1 MVETL
6 IANQAAQAA
15 QLQTAQAQV
24 AEAQDAQIQAQAQAT
39 EMRNQM
45 LTARLQAEEAQARA
59 QVHNSGQTS
68 AHNQPQIQNQTTAA
82 PVTTVIA
89 SEINAVPV
97 TSVTITAS
105 RPWEIPR
112 DLNQDRYQQEFV
124 PPNAPVFTNVP
135 PVVHYTP
142 HLGEPVYHGPTPS
155 EDPGLNDRMDEFQDQ
170 FAELQKEIKAL
181 RGKELFG
188 RDVNDMCL
196 VPDVRMPAKFKLPE
210 FEKYKGSS
218 CPQTHLVM
226 YVQKMSMYTN
236 DQRMLIHY
244 FQDSLT
250 GAALRWYMGLD
261 SSQIKTFN
269 DLGEAFIKH
278 YKYNLDNVP
287 DRDQLRSMQQREK
300 ETFREYAQR
309 WREIAAQ
316 VVPPMEEK
324 EMTKVFLKTLDT
336 FYYERMIASAPT
348 DFTDMVNMGVR
359 LEEAVREGRLVREG
373 SSSSSGAKRYDGFM
387 KKKEQETNVVSYN
400 HPRRINYPYHSQHQH
415 IAAVTPVITSA
426 PVQVQYPQQRTNRF
440 QQNTQYQQQHQPQQ
454 HQHQL
459 QQRPPQQQRRTNF
472 DPIPMSYAE
481 LYPSLITKNL
491 VQPRPRP
498 PVPEVL
504 PWWYKPGVSCP
515 FHQNAP
521 GHDLD
526 NCFALKL
533 EVQKLTRAG
542 ILTFKSMGPN
552 VKDNPMPS
560 HGPSSVNNIEVCL
573 NGQRVT
579 KIEEIRQS
587 LVEIHSILCAHGP
600 FQHDHQICGTCSVN
614 SRGCRKIQDDLQGVL
629 DQGLIQISRQ
639 MSSPESQE
647 QEVNV
652 IIPCFNI
659 PEKVEIAYHPR
670 EPVVICPPGPMPY
683 TSDKAVPYR
692 YAATII
698 ENGKEVEIKTLSSVT
713 NIAANSR
720 MTRSG
725 RVFAPSVIP
734 SRNVE
739 KDPVVVVPVT
749 REAEGQTSNLTL
761 DKETDE
767 LLRII
772 KLNDYKVVDQLL
784 QTPSKISILSLLL
797 NSAVHREALLKVL
810 DQAFVEQDITAEQ
823 FNNVVGSITS
833 CNGLGFCDEE
843 LPEEGKN
850 HNFALHIS
858 ANCQGDSLSNILIDT
873 GSSLNVMPKSTLL
886 KLKYKGGQMRHSGI
900 IVKAFDGSRKTV
912 IGEVDFPI
920 GIGPHVFQIT
930 FQVMDIVPA
939 YSCLLGRPWIHEAG
953 AITSTLHQK
962 LKFVKNG
969 QIVTVNGE
977 QAMLISHL
985 SSFSVIEV
993 DETAV
998 QTPFQALTID
1008 DYKKSEGSIA
1018 SFKDAQQIVKTGPT
1032 EMWGKVIELPENV
1045 NHAGLGFVD
1054 GKQVQTSV
1062 VRPFKDIFHSGG
1074 FINMVAVEEDTFEGK
1089 TEDEG
1094 PRFVTPGS
1102 WCLFM

>member
-1 MVETL
+1 MADPIDGTKPLKDYVILTEEEPHCSIVHPPIAANNFELKHSLYDLSQVDYEKCYIVGIRAVQPVNYLWMVVQEEMASINDCAIVDAIKEMTRVMAQAIKGL
-6 IANQAAQAA
+6 HANQ
-15 QLQTAQAQV
+15 
-24 AEAQDAQIQAQAQAT
+24 
-39 EMRNQM
+39 NQ
-45 LTARLQAEEAQARA
+45 
-59 QVHNSGQTS
+59 NG
-68 AHNQPQIQNQTTAA
+68 
-82 PVTTVIA
+82 
-89 SEINAVPV
+89 
-97 TSVTITAS
+97 
-105 RPWEIPR
+105 
-112 DLNQDRYQQEFV
+112 
-124 PPNAPVFTNVP
+124 
-135 PVVHYTP
+135 
-142 HLGEPVYHGPTPS
+142 
-155 EDPGLNDRMDEFQDQ
+155 
-170 FAELQKEIKAL
+170 
-181 RGKELFG
+181 
-188 RDVNDMCL
+188 
-196 VPDVRMPAKFKLPE
+196 
-210 FEKYKGSS
+210 
-218 CPQTHLVM
+218 
-226 YVQKMSMYTN
+226 
-236 DQRMLIHY
+236 
-244 FQDSLT
+244 
-250 GAALRWYMGLD
+250 GA
-261 SSQIKTFN
+261 
-269 DLGEAFIKH
+269 
-278 YKYNLDNVP
+278 

-359 LEEAVREGRLVREG
+359 LEEAVRERRLVREG
-373 SSSSSGAKRYDGFM
+373 SSSSSGAKRYGGFM
-387 KKKEQETNVVSYN
+387 KKKEQETNAVSYN

-459 QQRPPQQQRRTNF
+459 QQRPPQQQSRTNF

-481 LYPSLITKNL
+481 LYPALITKNL

-498 PVPEVL
+498 LVPEVL
-504 PWWYKPGVSCP
+504 PWWYKPEVSCP
-515 FHQNAP
+515 FHQNAS

-542 ILTFKSMGPN
+542 ILTFKNMGPN

-573 NGQRVT
+573 NEQRVT
-579 KIEEIRQS
+579 KMEEIRRS
-587 LVEIHSILCAHGP
+587 LVEIHSVLCAHGL
-600 FQHDHQICGTCSVN
+600 FQHDHQICVTCSVN

-639 MSSPESQE
+639 VSSPESQE

-698 ENGKEVEIKTLSSVT
+698 ENGKEVEIKTLASVT

-720 MTRSG
+720 MTGSG
-725 RVFAPSVIP
+725 RVFAPPVIP

-749 REAEGQTSNLTL
+749 REAEGQTSNSTL

-772 KLNDYKVVDQLL
+772 KISDYKVVDQLL

-810 DQAFVEQDITAEQ
+810 DQAFVEQDITTEQ

-912 IGEVDFPI
+912 IGEVNLPI

-1008 DYKKSEGSIA
+1008 DYKKSEVSIA

-1094 PRFVTPGS
+1094 PRFVTPGMAS
-1102 WCLFM
+1102 RSSASKKRKVGSTSRTAPIQFDTDKFVGPKQAARYVALEKRKILPEKSREFYANALPNDDKPFTWTIRVSGRQVAFDRDAIKRVLGEPLHLGVNERDAYHRDLRLHKDTDAISSRVKLPSRSQVRIPSAIDDRYVAKYCKPKNFRGSTDVDDIGASDGPGAFAQGFDHFQQAICNYN

>member
-1 MVETL
+1 
-6 IANQAAQAA
+6 
-15 QLQTAQAQV
+15 
-24 AEAQDAQIQAQAQAT
+24 
-39 EMRNQM
+39 
-45 LTARLQAEEAQARA
+45 
-59 QVHNSGQTS
+59 
-68 AHNQPQIQNQTTAA
+68 
-82 PVTTVIA
+82 
-89 SEINAVPV
+89 
-97 TSVTITAS
+97 
-105 RPWEIPR
+105 
-112 DLNQDRYQQEFV
+112 
-124 PPNAPVFTNVP
+124 
-135 PVVHYTP
+135 
-142 HLGEPVYHGPTPS
+142 
-155 EDPGLNDRMDEFQDQ
+155 
-170 FAELQKEIKAL
+170 
-181 RGKELFG
+181 
-188 RDVNDMCL
+188 
-196 VPDVRMPAKFKLPE
+196 
-210 FEKYKGSS
+210 
-218 CPQTHLVM
+218 
-226 YVQKMSMYTN
+226 
-236 DQRMLIHY
+236 
-244 FQDSLT
+244 
-250 GAALRWYMGLD
+250 
-261 SSQIKTFN
+261 
-269 DLGEAFIKH
+269 
-278 YKYNLDNVP
+278 
-287 DRDQLRSMQQREK
+287 MQQREK

-373 SSSSSGAKRYDGFM
+373 SSSSSGAKRYGGFM

-481 LYPSLITKNL
+481 LYPALITKNL

-498 PVPEVL
+498 LVPEVL
-504 PWWYKPGVSCP
+504 PWWYKPEVSCP

-542 ILTFKSMGPN
+542 ILTFKNMGPN

-560 HGPSSVNNIEVCL
+560 HGPSSVNNIE
-573 NGQRVT
+573 
-579 KIEEIRQS
+579 
-587 LVEIHSILCAHGP
+587 
-600 FQHDHQICGTCSVN
+600 ICGTCSVN

-639 MSSPESQE
+639 VSSPESQE

-698 ENGKEVEIKTLSSVT
+698 ENGKEVEIKTLASVT

-725 RVFAPSVIP
+725 RVFAPPVIP

-749 REAEGQTSNLTL
+749 REAEG
-761 DKETDE
+761 
-767 LLRII
+767 
-772 KLNDYKVVDQLL
+772 
-784 QTPSKISILSLLL
+784 
-797 NSAVHREALLKVL
+797 EALLKVL

-900 IVKAFDGSRKTV
+900 IVKAFNGSRKTV
-912 IGEVDFPI
+912 IGEVDLPI

-985 SSFSVIEV
+985 SLFSVIEV

-1032 EMWGKVIELPENV
+1032 EMWGKRWVYQ
-1045 NHAGLGFVD
+1045 HG
-1054 GKQVQTSV
+1054 S
-1062 VRPFKDIFHSGG
+1062 SGG
-1074 FINMVAVEEDTFEGK
+1074 GYF
-1089 TEDEG
+1089 
-1094 PRFVTPGS
+1094 
-1102 WCLFM
+1102 